1 MTETLRKNPE
11 GLDLKQSPKNEVI
24 ASMWEKIWTTF
35 ESAELAKA
43 YFAESMWSD
52 LHEEW
57 RKDNRFHKW
66 PEKEFIKWE
75 TVIKINW
82 IEYVFN
88 GVKDGIWEFIIT
100 DAWKKAAQQL
110 WKDYEDSIQYDYSPR
125 MKKSK
130 DPEWT
135 EKHGTDDVDIANTK
149 FAALPSNWKYEN
161 LEAAKVAI
169 DLVFDYVIAWKE
181 ITDEIFEEMAA
192 VVHDKWLERNP
203 WEKDGKLWVP
213 YDQLSDDEKEKDRAH
228 VRQAIAKIKSGK

>member
-11 GLDLKQSPKNEVI
+11 GLDLKQSPKNEVV
-24 ASMWEKIWTTF
+24 ASMWEKIWSTF

-57 RKDNRFHKW
+57 RKTRL
-66 PEKEFIKWE
+66 KE
-75 TVIKINW
+75 
-82 IEYVFN
+82 
-88 GVKDGIWEFIIT
+88 DGT
-100 DAWKKAAQQL
+100 
-110 WKDYEDSIQYDYSPR
+110 YEPR

-135 EKHGTDDVDIANTK
+135 DKHGTDDVDIANTK
-149 FAALPSNWKYEN
+149 FADLPSNWKYEN

-169 DLVFDYVIAWKE
+169 DLVFDYVVAWKE
-181 ITDEIFEEMAA
+181 ITDEMIEEMAA
-192 VVHDKWLERNP
+192 VVHEKWLERNSWVFDKEYGNP
-203 WEKDGKLWVP
+203 VLAQEYAKLP
-213 YDQLSDDEKEKDRAH
+213 EEEKEKDRVQ